1 MYSLEKITDIVNQ
14 FVNNIQ
20 YDRQPRT
27 LYEPIEYTL
36 QQSGKRIRPAL
47 LLMAYNIYKDDVEKA
62 LNQAAA
68 IEIYHNYTLLHDD
81 IMDKAEIR
89 RGRPTVH
96 KVWNENAAIL
106 SGDAM
111 MILAYKY
118 VAECD
123 ADTLKRV
130 LPVFTITALEV
141 CEGQQMDMMFEER
154 EDVKVEEYI
163 EMIRLKTSVLIAAS
177 LKIGAMVAGA
187 DDEDSDNLYNF
198 GVNIGLAFQLQDDLL
213 DVYGDVA
220 KFGKNV
226 GGDIVSNKKTFM
238 LIKAIELAEGKV
250 KEDLDY
256 LLNMKAFDKAHKI
269 KAVTEIYNQLGI
281 KELCQAKMNEYYN
294 EAMNCLDKLK
304 VQESAK
310 TGLRDLAKELLKRE
324 A

>member
-14 FVNNIQ
+14 FVSNIQ
-20 YDRQPRT
+20 YDRQPRR

-47 LLMAYNIYKDDVEKA
+47 LLMAYNIYKEDVEKA

-96 KVWNENAAIL
+96 RVWNENAAIL

-118 VAECD
+118 MADCNH
-123 ADTLKRV
+123 DTLKRI

-154 EDVKVEEYI
+154 NDVKAEEYI

-177 LKIGAMVAGA
+177 LKIGAMVAEA
-187 DDEDSDNLYNF
+187 DDEDADNLYNF
-198 GVNIGLAFQLQDDLL
+198 GINIGLAFQLQDDLL
-213 DVYGDVA
+213 DVYGNVA

-238 LIKAIELAEGKV
+238 LIKAMELAQGET
-250 KEDLDY
+250 KER
-256 LLNMKAFDKAHKI
+256 LLSLINAKEFDKDNKI
-269 KAVTEIYNQLGI
+269 KEVTQIYNQLGI
-281 KELCQAKMNEYYN
+281 RAVCEAKMNDYYDS
-294 EAMNCLDKLK
+294 AMSCLDKVK
-304 VQESAK
+304 VGEDAK
-310 TGLRDLAKELLKRE
+310 KELRSLAKELLDRE
-324 A
+324 V